1 MLFCVECETNG
12 DFYVPGCGSPSPPV
26 ASHTSAPA
34 SCAGILICFGTGYRL
49 LSIILAYDLAFKIV
63 KNSLYL

>member
-1 MLFCVECETNG
+1 VKRTVIFMYPAG
-12 DFYVPGCGSPSPPV
+12 DHTSPPV

-34 SCAGILICFGTGYRL
+34 SCSGILICFGTSYRL